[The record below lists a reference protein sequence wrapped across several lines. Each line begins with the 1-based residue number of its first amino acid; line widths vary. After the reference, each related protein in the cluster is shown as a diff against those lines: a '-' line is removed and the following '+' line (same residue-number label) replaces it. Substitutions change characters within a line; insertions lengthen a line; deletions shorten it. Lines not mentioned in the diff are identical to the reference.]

1 MKIQHFK
8 MFTFSGGGSKEIDDN
23 SLVFRLF
30 TRTTVAL
37 FLFVGAFIALTTVI
51 HDPIDCWS
59 KDKNAK
65 LNSEDKSLFEN
76 YCWTNASQKVD
87 KEEGFCVKVSN
98 LNCTL
103 NILLIVF
110 PKKGKSKRL

>member
-1 MKIQHFK
+1 

-37 FLFVGAFIALTTVI
+37 FLFVGAFIAFTTII

-59 KDKNAK
+59 KDNDK
-65 LNSEDKSLFEN
+65 LDSDNKGLFEN
-76 YCWTNASQKVD
+76 YCWTHASQKVD
-87 KEEGFCVKVSN
+87 KNISQEHEFCVKVSS
-98 LNCTL
+98 L
-103 NILLIVF
+103 F
-110 PKKGKSKRL
+110 

>member
-37 FLFVGAFIALTTVI
+37 FLFVGAFIAFTTVI
-51 HDPIDCWS
+51 NDPIDCWS
-59 KDKNAK
+59 KDNNAK

-76 YCWTNASQKVD
+76 YCWTHASQKVNET
-87 KEEGFCVKVSN
+87 KEEVEGFCVKVSN

-103 NILLIVF
+103 NILLV
-110 PKKGKSKRL
+110 